1 MADQLAG
8 MGIHTEAHF
17 EGSNGLRLLLRILG
31 ADRRLRDALA
41 VLASEKIDQ
50 FVVQP

>member
-17 EGSNGLRLLLRILG
+17 EGSNGLRLLLRIL